1 MFLELHILQ
10 SFSASNLNRDDLNN
24 PKEVWFGGV
33 RRARISSQ
41 CLKRAVRT
49 HPIFAETI
57 QQSYS
62 PRTQHLAEKLAAVLK
77 DKHPDDEIKDV
88 TEFFVGKFTPG
99 DSKETSKVLVFI
111 GWDEINLFATKLHEQ
126 WDALLTEAH
135 QPKAPKSDEKGKDK
149 GQKTPVIDELAKQLR
164 KEIEKR
170 PVAPDIAL
178 FGRMLAGDAAFQREA
193 TCQVGHAISTHS
205 VHIEMDFYTAMDTEK
220 PDEKAGASMMGYIG
234 YNSATYYRYALLDWK
249 HLLKEKNLNGDVNLG
264 KLTVEAFLRAME
276 AATPNGKQHSFD
288 NNSRPAL
295 MLAVI
300 RKEKSPGWSLVNAFE
315 RPVREKNGSGLLMPS
330 AEALNKHWTHL
341 VDTYGDSSVHA
352 VSVCLLDPKIS
363 PEMLSPHLA
372 QTVVKSKGGK
382 PAFETWIENVVTT
395 LTEEPKK

>member
-33 RRARISSQ
+33 RRSRISSQ

-49 HPIFAETI
+49 HPVFAETI
-57 QQSYS
+57 QKSYS
-62 PRTQHLAEKLAAVLK
+62 PRTQHLAEKLADALK
-77 DKHPDDEIKDV
+77 GKHPEDEIKDA

-111 GWDEINLFATKLHEQ
+111 GWDEINLIADKLHDQ
-126 WDALLTEAH
+126 WNDLLAEAR
-135 QPKAPKSDEKGKDK
+135 QPKAKKTDDKGKEL
-149 GQKTPVIDELAKQLR
+149 KTPIVDGIKKQVQ
-164 KEIEKR
+164 KEIAGR

-178 FGRMLAGDAAFQREA
+178 FGRMLAGDTTFQREA
-193 TCQVGHAISTHS
+193 SCQVGHAISTHS
-205 VHIEMDFYTAMDTEK
+205 VHVEMDFYTAMDDEK
-220 PDEKAGASMMGYIG
+220 PDEKTGASMMGYIG

-249 HLLKEKNLNGDVNLG
+249 HLLKEKNLNGDVDLG

-276 AATPNGKQHSFD
+276 AATPTGKQHSFD

-315 RPVREKNGSGLLMPS
+315 QPVREKNGSGLLVPS
-330 AEALNKHWTHL
+330 AKEVNKHWQHII
-341 VDTYGDSSVHA
+341 DTYGDSSVHA
-352 VSVCLLDPKIS
+352 VSVCLLDPNIS
-363 PEMLSPHLA
+363 SDMFSPYLA
-372 QTVVKSKGGK
+372 KAIVKSKNGK
-382 PAFETWIENVVTT
+382 PAFEVWIENVVTA